1 MNSLDQLEAE
11 ILHLPPN
18 DRERLAL
25 FAWESLTE
33 DNDGYSN
40 VAIDPDG
47 LDIARQ
53 RDSELESGQVQPL
66 NREEFDRLAGF
77 RTR

>member
-1 MNSLDQLEAE
+1 MNTIDQLEAE
-11 ILHLPPN
+11 ILHLQPF

-25 FAWESLTE
+25 FAWESLME

-47 LDIARQ
+47 IDLARQ
-53 RDSELESGQVQPL
+53 RDGEGIGTGSTIKPGGV
-66 NREEFDRLAGF
+66 
-77 RTR
+77 

>member
-1 MNSLDQLEAE
+1 MNTIDQLEAE
-11 ILHLPPN
+11 ILHLSPN
-18 DRERLAL
+18 DWERLAL

-33 DNDGYSN
+33 DNAGYSN
-40 VAIDPDG
+40 IAVDPDG
-47 LDIARQ
+47 LDLARQ

>member
-1 MNSLDQLEAE
+1 MNTIDQLEAE

-25 FAWESLTE
+25 FAWESLME
-33 DNDGYSN
+33 DNGGCSN
-40 VAIDPDG
+40 LAVDQCGI
-47 LDIARQ
+47 DIAIQ

-66 NREEFDRLAGF
+66 NREEFNRLAGF
-77 RTR
+77 LAQ